1 MYNAFANNL
10 DLPSRLFRHIS
21 HCEGDSSI
29 RRGFDIFN
37 ERGRLNSMGIS
48 TDWGYAI
55 IIRHRFV
62 GVTVRSLVSNPVS
75 VPPHLS
81 TEIQGASPSSSL
93 SSHSARMQ
101 FRSQTRTAAMGDAR
115 GGEAVQSVAM
125 ATYRHWAPFTPHFTY
140 VLSPCT
146 VIRRPDNIV
155 PYRAKNTGLLL
166 HS

>member
-1 MYNAFANNL
+1 MYDAL
-10 DLPSRLFRHIS
+10 LRIIWLFQVDSSAIS
-21 HCEGDSSI
+21 HREGDSLI

-37 ERGRLNSMGIS
+37 ERGRRNSMGIS
-48 TDWGYAI
+48 TDRGYAI
-55 IIRHRFV
+55 IIRHRFA

-81 TEIQGASPSSSL
+81 TEIQGASVVLPL
-93 SSHSARMQ
+93 SPFCQDAVPLANSDCSH
-101 FRSQTRTAAMGDAR
+101 GDAR

-125 ATYRHWAPFTPHFTY
+125 ATYRHWTPFTPHFAY

-166 HS
+166 RS